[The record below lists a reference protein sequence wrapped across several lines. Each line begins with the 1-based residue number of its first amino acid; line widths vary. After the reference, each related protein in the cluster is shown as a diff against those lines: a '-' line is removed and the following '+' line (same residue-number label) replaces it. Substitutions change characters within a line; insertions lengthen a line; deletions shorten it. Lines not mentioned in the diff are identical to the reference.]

1 VFEGTSQAVGQTD
14 FVADQATAML
24 DELRQGAHGG
34 TLGAEW
40 GELVAVFE
48 EALDR
53 EFGIGRGIVGP
64 ARGKRFAVLGH
75 GERIDGK
82 EDEEIIFAQCGHDRP
97 FIEFQAHRNRLAVE
111 ARVQA
116 LDPGVDRFRP
126 VFEAQKLP
134 ARGASGL

>member
-1 VFEGTSQAVGQTD
+1 MCEQQ
-14 FVADQATAML
+14 L
-24 DELRQGAHGG
+24 DLEL
-34 TLGAEW
+34 
-40 GELVAVFE
+40 
-48 EALDR
+48 
-53 EFGIGRGIVGP
+53 GIGGVVFGS
-64 ARGKRFAVLGH
+64 AGGKRFAVLGH

-126 VFEAQKLP
+126 VCEAQKLP